1 MLTFTLPAELR
12 PFARCQQKLFY
23 NILFRASAAA
33 TQTLARD
40 PARLGGQI
48 GMMGVLHTW
57 GRALPYH
64 PHVHYL
70 VPAGAWDGT
79 VWRYGRHHRF
89 FLPVEV
95 LSLLFRAKFRDAL
108 KHMDC
113 FTQIPASVWSKD
125 WVVHCQSAGRGK
137 AALKY
142 LAAYLF
148 RVAISNQ
155 RLISSTKETV
165 TFRYQQTGSQQSRLC
180 ALPPQEFI
188 RRFLQH
194 VLPKGFVKVRYYGFF
209 SPGQRAQ
216 LQQIMAWFM
225 PPHSEALSSQPST
238 DTQQAETDTSDTAH
252 VCPHCGHPLRW
263 TRRLFPA
270 PQRDKPP

>member
-1 MLTFTLPAELR
+1 M
-12 PFARCQQKLFY
+12 
-23 NILFRASAAA
+23 I
-33 TQTLARD
+33 
-40 PARLGGQI
+40 
-48 GMMGVLHTW
+48 GVLHTW

-70 VPAGAWDGT
+70 VPSGAWDGT

-89 FLPVEV
+89 FLPVGA
-95 LSLLFRAKFRDAL
+95 LSILFRAKFRDAL
-108 KHMDC
+108 KQTDC
-113 FTQIPASVWSKD
+113 FDQIPASVWTQD
-125 WVVHCQSAGRGK
+125 WVVHCKLVGRGK

-148 RVAISNQ
+148 RVAITNQ
-155 RLISSTKETV
+155 RLISCSEETV
-165 TFRYQQTGSQQSRLC
+165 TFRYQPTGSQQSRLC
-180 ALPPQEFI
+180 SLPPQEFM

-216 LQQIMAWFM
+216 LQQIMAWFT
-225 PPHSEALSSQPST
+225 PPQVASLTAQP
-238 DTQQAETDTSDTAH
+238 DTEMKQVTATEDAPDATH

-263 TRRLFPA
+263 TRQLLPTQPRG
-270 PQRDKPP
+270 KPP